1 VTATVLLVLASAFLH
16 ALWSAGVRIEPDKD
30 RGVVIGV
37 AIAGA
42 VATLAAVV
50 TGSRLTTDAAL
61 WSTVA
66 GIIEALYFWT
76 LARALTEGPLG
87 PVYTVAR
94 GGAVLLV
101 WPASIAVWHEPL
113 TATGIAGSAIVL
125 GGLVL
130 SGAERGASRSAI
142 AWAVACAASIAGYH
156 LAYKAAL
163 VEDGDPAAVFALSLI
178 VATAIN
184 AIRLGRDGRRAAR
197 VVLAARWQRLVA
209 IGAVCSVA
217 FLLFI
222 QALVDGGAGL
232 VLTLRNTSVVFAT
245 VLAATI
251 GDRPGGRQ
259 IAGAALVAAGAIVLG
274 LGQ

>member
-1 VTATVLLVLASAFLH
+1 VAVVLVLVSALLH
-16 ALWSAGVRIEPDKD
+16 AVWSAGVRVEPDKD
-30 RGVVIGV
+30 RAVILGV
-37 AIAGA
+37 AIAAIVATA
-42 VATLAAVV
+42 VAVAARS
-50 TGSRLTTDAAL
+50 GLTANAAL
-61 WSTVA
+61 YAALA
-66 GIIEALYFWT
+66 GLVEAVYFTT

-101 WPASIAVWHEPL
+101 WPASVAVWHEPV
-113 TATGIAGSAIVL
+113 TAAAITGSAIVL

-142 AWAVACAASIAGYH
+142 AWSIACAASIAGYH

-163 VEDGDPAAVFALSLI
+163 VEGGDPPAVFALSLVVASI
-178 VATAIN
+178 VN
-184 AIRLGRDGRRAAR
+184 VIRLGPGGRRVAR
-197 VVLAARWQRLVA
+197 DVLAARWPRLVA
-209 IGAVCSVA
+209 IGTICSVA

-245 VLAATI
+245 ALAAAI

-259 IAGAALVAAGAIVLG
+259 IAGAILVAAGAVVLG